1 MKSRMKAWTS
11 TSNDKDESLPE
22 TAWTSENTDVEK
34 ITTAPLQ
41 RRLQPR
47 HLQMLAI
54 GGTVGTGL
62 VCKILTAGHPTHMYM
77 LSVLIA
83 IVELCNRV
91 QRSIAND

>member
-1 MKSRMKAWTS
+1 MKDKIKAWTS
-11 TSNDKDESLPE
+11 ASNDRDTSPPE
-22 TAWTSENTDVEK
+22 DTWTSENTDVEK

-62 VCKILTAGHPTHMYM
+62 VCEILTAVHLTHMYM
-77 LSVLIA
+77 LSVFIA
-83 IVELCNRV
+83 SVGRSCLKM
-91 QRSIAND
+91 SIAND